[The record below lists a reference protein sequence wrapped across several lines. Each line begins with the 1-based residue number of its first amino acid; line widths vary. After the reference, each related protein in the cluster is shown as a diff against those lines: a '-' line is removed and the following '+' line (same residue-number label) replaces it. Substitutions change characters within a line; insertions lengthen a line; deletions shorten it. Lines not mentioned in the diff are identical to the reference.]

1 MRRWL
6 TACALA
12 SLLAALLSGCGN
24 PQDVDR
30 NSNKDRPV
38 AAPPATTQH

>member
-6 TACALA
+6 ATALLA
-12 SLLAALLSGCGN
+12 SLLAAALSGCGN

-38 AAPPATTQH
+38 AAPPATTPH